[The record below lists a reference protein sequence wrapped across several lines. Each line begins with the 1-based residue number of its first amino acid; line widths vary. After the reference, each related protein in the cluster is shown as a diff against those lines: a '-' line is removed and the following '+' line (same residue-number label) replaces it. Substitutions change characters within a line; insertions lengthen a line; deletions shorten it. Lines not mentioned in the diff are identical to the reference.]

1 MDTDSKARERA
12 EVIQEFSK
20 WSVGAGILVVAL
32 APLAIPILVL
42 TGVALLPLL
51 VPLIPLA
58 LIAGLIYLP
67 VRLVRR
73 RPQAPPVATPG
84 PGRGRGAR
92 PRSSSHRFTTASS
105 NSSAGVRSST
115 SRPAPRS
122 RSPRSEP

>member
-58 LIAGLIYLP
+58 LIAGLIDLP
-67 VRLVRR
+67 VRLVR
-73 RPQAPPVATPG
+73 
-84 PGRGRGAR
+84 
-92 PRSSSHRFTTASS
+92 
-105 NSSAGVRSST
+105 GVRRRRRSLRRSAAEGEVLG
-115 SRPAPRS
+115 RVELAPVHHRLV
-122 RSPRSEP
+122 E

>member
-1 MDTDSKARERA
+1 MDTDSKARERT
-12 EVIQEFSK
+12 EVIQEVSK

-67 VRLVRR
+67 VRLVRSVR
-73 RPQAPPVATPG
+73 R
-84 PGRGRGAR
+84 RRRSLHRGAAEEEVLGR
-92 PRSSSHRFTTASS
+92 VELAPVHHRL
-105 NSSAGVRSST
+105 V
-115 SRPAPRS
+115 
-122 RSPRSEP
+122 E

>member
-1 MDTDSKARERA
+1 MDTDLKARERA
-12 EVIQEFSK
+12 EAIQEFSK

-67 VRLVRR
+67 VRLVRGIRRRR
-73 RPQAPPVATPG
+73 RPLRRGSAAEEVLGRVELAPVH
-84 PGRGRGAR
+84 
-92 PRSSSHRFTTASS
+92 HRL
-105 NSSAGVRSST
+105 V
-115 SRPAPRS
+115 
-122 RSPRSEP
+122 E

>member
-1 MDTDSKARERA
+1 MDTDSEARERA

-32 APLAIPILVL
+32 APLALPILVL

-67 VRLVRR
+67 VRLVRSVRRRR
-73 RPQAPPVATPG
+73 RPL
-84 PGRGRGAR
+84 RRGAAEEEVLGR
-92 PRSSSHRFTTASS
+92 
-105 NSSAGVRSST
+105 VEL
-115 SRPAPRS
+115 APVHHGLV
-122 RSPRSEP
+122 E